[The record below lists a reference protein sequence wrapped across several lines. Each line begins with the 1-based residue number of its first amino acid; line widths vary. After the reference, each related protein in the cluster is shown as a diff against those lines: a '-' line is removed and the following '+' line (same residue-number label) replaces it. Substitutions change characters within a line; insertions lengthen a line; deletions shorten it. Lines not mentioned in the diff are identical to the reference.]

1 MSLHFIRPEWLL
13 LLLPLALLGLL
24 TWRKQSQQLAWDHYI
39 APHLSRALIS
49 NTNEQKKHPVWLL
62 AMAWFIAVLAA
73 SGPAL
78 TKQSLP
84 VFTTEQG
91 RVLVMDM
98 SLSMLATDMSPN
110 RLSQAKFRASDLLNQ
125 LKEGETGLIA
135 YAGDAFTISPLTRD
149 TATLL
154 NLLPSLSPDIMPQKG
169 SDLAAA
175 LTLAQALLSQG
186 GHIKGDIIVLT
197 DGISA
202 TQFERARKALKNSR
216 YRLSILALGS
226 EQGAPIRLEDGQL
239 LKDNSDAVIVA
250 KTDYG
255 LLQKLAHYQAGILVP
270 AQADGSDL
278 RQLQDWLAQDGD
290 AKATE
295 LEGESW
301 QDLGPYLAL
310 LLLIPCLLSFRHGL
324 LPLIAVFCL
333 YQPTQAQA
341 SVWDDLWQTR
351 DQQGLEAFTGQDFSA
366 AAEHFEDPLWR
377 ASAQYKA
384 GEFQQALEGFE
395 KDNSANGLYNQANAL
410 MQLGKN
416 TKAIKRYQQA
426 LALQPDFPAAMKN
439 LAIAEKAKQ
448 AQKQAGNG
456 QGKQDGDSEDADN
469 DNQDESS
476 DSGQGAGNKSAA
488 NSDDGQGSEQTP
500 SASKDESAE
509 GNANEQQTQT
519 KTPEQDKSGSQNQGS
534 SSSGSTSEPNSDPN
548 ADPSSNPNSSKNA
561 ADASSGADDSQQ
573 TGQGEATDSDNGQ
586 DNTEDG
592 QQNGSQ
598 AQEQDNQ
605 AKENDAKMQAD
616 VGDDKSTQATAPSP
630 ANASPAKPTAV
641 TKAKQATDNDT
652 KLAPTQVQ
660 VEALPADMERA
671 LRSVSEDPQ
680 VLLRNKMQLEYLKR
694 RQQAQP
700 PEDNEQW

>member
-49 NTNEQKKHPVWLL
+49 QSSEQKKHPVWLL

-110 RLSQAKFRASDLLNQ
+110 RLSQAKFRVSDLLNQ

-456 QGKQDGDSEDADN
+456 QGKQDGDSEDTDN
-469 DNQDESS
+469 DNQNE
-476 DSGQGAGNKSAA
+476 SGQGSGNKSAA

-616 VGDDKSTQATAPSP
+616 IGDDKSTQATAPSP
-630 ANASPAKPTAV
+630 ANASSAKPTAV